1 MSEPKEFSE
10 CEISPLQ
17 LLREKMREEI
27 RKEIL
32 EELSKQD
39 FVHVIRC
46 KNCEK
51 FKESQVYGWCERY
64 DEPKTS
70 KSFCSEVIRKQKKGE

>member
-1 MSEPKEFSE
+1 MSETKEFSE

-17 LLREKMREEI
+17 LLREKI

-70 KSFCSEVIRKQKKGE
+70 KSLCSEVIPKQKKGE